1 MDHVTK
7 LKILLTVE
15 EGLTIE
21 DAIGE
26 LPGYCRESFREHKKG
41 YWNGEFIVS
50 CPVAAKLAAGDFV
63 DDLSPYFP
71 QLLRMK
77 ATHDADFELQI
88 AVGAPGPDEFW
99 LESHSVAML
108 AALGAKITVVSQA
121 SKREDASACTSSA
134 LPNLRS
140 WPGSE

>member
-1 MDHVTK
+1 MEAVTK
-7 LKILLTVE
+7 LRIQLTLE
-15 EGLTIE
+15 EGLDIK

-41 YWNGEFIVS
+41 SWNGEFIVS
-50 CPVAAKLAAGDFV
+50 CPVAPELAAGDFV

-71 QLLRMK
+71 QLLRIK
-77 ATHDADFELQI
+77 TFHDAEFEFQI
-88 AVGAPGPDEFW
+88 AVGAPAPDEFW

-108 AALGAKITVVSQA
+108 AALGAKITVVNQD
-121 SKREDASACTSSA
+121 SKREGTSASTTAA

-140 WPGSE
+140 WPGE